1 MTNQIKS
8 TIYLIMEDIKM
19 NIENERESM
28 KVSHQ
33 LVETRYDSRQ
43 DFINRAK
50 FEVNRNFEA
59 FVKNEKP
66 DDPNEYK
73 AISID
78 GVVFGDFPDFSSY
91 NYVLTFDF
99 KDWGTP
105 EQMEKDLESTLQNL
119 FDLIDQNRMQKG
131 IIIVHLLHYM

>member
-1 MTNQIKS
+1 MK
-8 TIYLIMEDIKM
+8 DIKM
-19 NIENERESM
+19 NLENERESM
-28 KVSHQ
+28 KVAHQ
-33 LVETRYDSRQ
+33 LVESRYVSRQ
-43 DFINRAK
+43 DFISRAK

-119 FDLIDQNRMQKG
+119 FELIDQNRMQKG

>member
-1 MTNQIKS
+1 MK
-8 TIYLIMEDIKM
+8 DIKT
-19 NIENERESM
+19 NLENERESM
-28 KVSHQ
+28 KVAHQ

-50 FEVNRNFEA
+50 YEVKRNFEA

>member
-1 MTNQIKS
+1 MK
-8 TIYLIMEDIKM
+8 DIKM
-19 NIENERESM
+19 NLENERESM
-28 KVSHQ
+28 KVAHQ

-50 FEVNRNFEA
+50 YEVNRNFES

-78 GVVFGDFPDFSSY
+78 GVVFGDFPDFDSY
-91 NYVLTFDF
+91 NYVLAFDF

-119 FDLIDQNRMQKG
+119 FELIDQNRMQKG

>member
-1 MTNQIKS
+1 MK
-8 TIYLIMEDIKM
+8 DIKT
-19 NIENERESM
+19 NLENERESM
-28 KVSHQ
+28 KVAHQ

-50 FEVNRNFEA
+50 YEVNRNFES

-119 FDLIDQNRMQKG
+119 FDLIDQNRIQKG

>member
-1 MTNQIKS
+1 MK
-8 TIYLIMEDIKM
+8 DIKM

-28 KVSHQ
+28 KVVHQ
-33 LVETRYDSRQ
+33 LVESRYDSRQ

-50 FEVNRNFEA
+50 HEVNRNFEA

-78 GVVFGDFPDFSSY
+78 GVVFGDFPDFNSY
-91 NYVLTFDF
+91 NYLLTFDF
-99 KDWGTP
+99 KDWKTP

-119 FDLIDQNRMQKG
+119 FELIDQNRMRKG

>member
-1 MTNQIKS
+1 MDLK
-8 TIYLIMEDIKM
+8 DIKT
-19 NIENERESM
+19 NLENERESM
-28 KVSHQ
+28 KVAHQ

-43 DFINRAK
+43 DFISRAK

-119 FDLIDQNRMQKG
+119 FDLIDQNRIQKG

>member
-1 MTNQIKS
+1 MK
-8 TIYLIMEDIKM
+8 DIKM
-19 NIENERESM
+19 NLENERESM
-28 KVSHQ
+28 KVAHQ
-33 LVETRYDSRQ
+33 LVESRYDSRQ

-119 FDLIDQNRMQKG
+119 FELIDQNRMQKG

>member
-1 MTNQIKS
+1 MK
-8 TIYLIMEDIKM
+8 DIKM

-28 KVSHQ
+28 KVAHQ

-50 FEVNRNFEA
+50 YEVNRNFEA

-119 FDLIDQNRMQKG
+119 FELIDQNRMQKG